1 MLIGHSLAFLLLLLF
16 VFRWLNLLYNGL
28 VIFLYFYI
36 FVKHFLFVFY
46 WVFLEYLIRF
56 FLHYNPN
63 NIRILQAAELPFS
76 PERFRKMQ
84 GIICRR
90 GVKVKYTY
98 SYTMSGCVISRV
110 MHRRTDTHFFADQQH
125 RSCFSGPVGEFDIV
139 QLKTV

>member
-46 WVFLEYLIRF
+46 SFFLEYLIRF

-76 PERFRKMQ
+76 PERFSKMQ
-84 GIICRR
+84 GIICRW

-98 SYTMSGCVISRV
+98 NVWVCNITCHAQTYRHTLFC
-110 MHRRTDTHFFADQQH
+110 
-125 RSCFSGPVGEFDIV
+125 RSAAS
-139 QLKTV
+139 QLFLRACGRI